1 MKSLS
6 KKAKYIVACSYG
18 PDSMALLNMLI
29 EEKYNIVVAHVN
41 YHKRDVSNFEE
52 ESLRKFCSNKNI
64 EIEVLDT
71 SGLIC
76 DKNFQEW
83 ARDIRYEFFK
93 KVADKYNA
101 QAVLVAHQQD
111 DLIETFLMQK
121 ERGGIVKYWG
131 IAEENTIKG
140 VKIIRPLLDHSKQD
154 LLDYDV
160 QNNVPYSI
168 DESNL
173 KDDYLR
179 NQIRHTIV
187 EKLSKEDRQIII
199 SQIQDLN
206 TKTTRGFKASWK
218 VDEFLKLSYEDIV
231 FSISS
236 FLDKYDLHKDLSK
249 SFVDEIKKAISSK
262 KAFVEI
268 ALVNNVVLT
277 KDYENVLLLNKFKFS
292 EYCFEIQPS
301 TLLDNE
307 LFTIYFDKNNL
318 DRNVSLDDFPLTIKP
333 VKKNETI
340 KVSNYEA
347 EVRRLFI
354 DWKLPHYLRDKW
366 PGIYNKDGKL
376 IYIPRYREEFVDNHS
391 SKFVIKFVK
400 FH

>member
-29 EEKYNIVVAHVN
+29 EKKYNVVVAHVN
-41 YHKRDVSNFEE
+41 YHKRDASNFEE
-52 ESLRKFCSNKNI
+52 ESLRKFCANKNI

-71 SGLIC
+71 TNLVC

-121 ERGGIVKYWG
+121 DRGGIVKYWG
-131 IAEENTIKG
+131 IAEETTIKG
-140 VKIIRPLLDHSKQD
+140 VKIIRPLLDYSKQD

-206 TKTTRGFKASWK
+206 TKTTRGFKTTWK

-268 ALVNNVVLT
+268 VLVNNVVLT
-277 KDYENVLLLNKFKFS
+277 KDYENVLLLNKFEFS
-292 EYCFEIQPS
+292 KYCFEIQPS

-340 KVSNYEA
+340 KVSNYEV

-400 FH
+400 FD